1 MKFSKRV
8 SNVTPLW
15 YAATRPHSRVCPK
28 KKNMKGGGFE
38 VTCTVVICKTECR
51 GSLTTVMTFTVGF
64 RKLRVLGV
72 PAFSNREMVFVEL
85 SYYWYSH
92 DFITLDG
99 E

>member
-1 MKFSKRV
+1 MLPPGH
-8 SNVTPLW
+8 T
-15 YAATRPHSRVCPK
+15 HECGQ
-28 KKNMKGGGFE
+28 KKNSKGGTFK
-38 VTCTVVICKTECR
+38 VTCTVVNCKTECR
-51 GSLTTVMTFTVGF
+51 GSLTTIMTFTVGF

-92 DFITLDG
+92 DLFTLDG